1 MQKIFITNQES
12 EAHDLACLF
21 MDQGIKYSLE
31 KRHGYFNL
39 SIPDSLVQDAKEII
53 GTHHKELTKDTSI

>member
-1 MQKIFITNQES
+1 MQKIFVTNQET

-21 MDQGIKYSLE
+21 MEQGIKYSLE

-53 GTHHKELTKDTSI
+53 GTHRQERTKDISN